1 MIDIHELL
9 GRLSI
14 KREIFHSECDFQHAL
29 AWEFHASFPDIKVRL
44 EKRAD
49 LLDKPTYFDILLS
62 DGEQQTVIEL
72 KYKTRALFAVV
83 NNELYWLKDQS
94 AQDIGRYDYL
104 KDVERLESF
113 VSKYE
118 KACGYALILT
128 NDSSYWKA
136 PGITNP
142 VDAKFR
148 IHESEVIMGQLG
160 WGERASAGTMAGRKR
175 MISLNNRYVSEW
187 RDYSILESSK
197 IQGGNYPR
205 FRYLCLE
212 VK

>member
-1 MIDIHELL
+1 MDIHEILR
-9 GRLSI
+9 RLSN
-14 KREIFHSECDFQHAL
+14 KRSIFHSESDFQHAL
-29 AWEFHASFPDIKVRL
+29 AWEFHTSYPDLKVRL

-49 LLDKPTYFDILLS
+49 LFNEPTYLDILLS
-62 DGEQQTVIEL
+62 DKEQQTVIEL
-72 KYKTRALFAVV
+72 KHKTRSLFAVV

-113 VSKYE
+113 VSKYRE
-118 KACGYALILT
+118 ARGYALILT
-128 NDSSYWKA
+128 NDSSYWKV
-136 PGITNP
+136 PGITNT

-148 IHESEVIMGQLG
+148 IHEGRIIMGQLS
-160 WGERASAGTMAGRKR
+160 WGAQASAGTMAGRER
-175 MISLNNRYVSEW
+175 MISLKNKYVSKW
-187 RDYSILESSK
+187 QDYSILESSD